1 MRKILYLIVV
11 AVLCSS
17 GFDSY
22 SQLNR
27 KNIKKNNR
35 RIASYRGKKTNFGKD
50 KIYNALG
57 FSLSALNYYGDLAP
71 KPSAL
76 STDISFTRPALGLSF
91 SHRFGPRYALTG
103 SFMYGTLTGA
113 DAESADK
120 SDTDNGVYRYQRNL
134 SFRNRIKEFS
144 VVATFD
150 LFQNMSTYISRVKW
164 TPYAFVGIAVFHHN
178 PQAQVPAT
186 QVDGVTPFANAG
198 EWVNL
203 KPLGTEGQNATLFAT
218 DANVGIKS
226 YKLIQ
231 PAIPFG
237 IGVRFR
243 VNEVIDLAGEFG
255 VRYLF
260 TDYIDDVSRN
270 YVDLGV
276 FGGDELA
283 KAMSYR
289 TFELAEFNPASSSA
303 LHNYTGRD
311 NQQYSVLAGY
321 GEEFNVEGST
331 NVRGN
336 KGDRDI
342 YTAFTIKATYILGKT
357 FHRAKFR

>member
-1 MRKILYLIVV
+1 MRKIYYLIVV

-17 GFDSY
+17 GFESY
-22 SQLNR
+22 CQLNR

-50 KIYNALG
+50 KIYNAIG

-71 KPSAL
+71 KPGAL
-76 STDISFTRPALGLSF
+76 STDISFTRPALGFSF
-91 SHRFGPRYALTG
+91 SHRFGPRYTLTS
-103 SFMYGTLTGA
+103 SFMYGTLTGS
-113 DAESADK
+113 DSESADK
-120 SDTDNGVYRYQRNL
+120 GDTDNGVYRYQRNL
-134 SFRNRIKEFS
+134 SFRNRIKELS
-144 VVATFD
+144 VVASFD
-150 LFQNMSTYISRVKW
+150 LFENMSTYISRVKW
-164 TPYAFVGIAVFHHN
+164 TPYAYVGIAVLHHN
-178 PQAQVPAT
+178 PQAQVPDT

-198 EWVNL
+198 EWVAL
-203 KPLGTEGQNATLFAT
+203 KPLGTEGQNAALLST
-218 DANVGIKS
+218 DANAGINS

-276 FGGDELA
+276 FEGDEVA

-289 TFELAEFNPASSSA
+289 TFELPEFNPATSGA
-303 LHNYTGRD
+303 LHTYTGRD

-331 NVRGN
+331 NLRGN
-336 KGDRDI
+336 KNDRDI
-342 YTAFTIKATYILGKT
+342 YTAFTIRATYILGKT